1 MNVEKLK
8 LKLKELF
15 GEQIVFNKDFDSY
28 AASIKNLNENFL
40 PWCESVKKG
49 GISIIPTSRKL
60 NSVVFIKKIGSSNR
74 CIIIKVING
83 EFKEIHLGNH
93 AYYDKLRTI
102 LGIKRGSKSY

>member
-40 PWCESVKKG
+40 PWCESV
-49 GISIIPTSRKL
+49 
-60 NSVVFIKKIGSSNR
+60 
-74 CIIIKVING
+74 
-83 EFKEIHLGNH
+83 
-93 AYYDKLRTI
+93 
-102 LGIKRGSKSY
+102 